1 MRKFSILVLILVL
14 ILVVFLSGCNLF
26 DKKLAKKMIEK
37 YSEDQNYVV
46 LIGEIVEYD
55 GNDVIIK
62 CEELKNYLSY
72 EAELCDYYIY
82 STHSIELSVGEQI
95 EFTTVPF
102 HFYNGHKLPI
112 VEIKKDGEIILS
124 FNEGKDIL
132 INWVKT
138 NFK

>member
-1 MRKFSILVLILVL
+1 MKKRIFTFLVL
-14 ILVVFLSGCNLF
+14 FLLLFSLTGCNLF
-26 DKKLAKKMIEK
+26 DKKLAERMIEK
-37 YSEDQNYVV
+37 YSEDQNNVV
-46 LIGEIVEYD
+46 FIGEVVEYD

-72 EAELCDYYIY
+72 EDELCDYYIY

>member
-1 MRKFSILVLILVL
+1 MKKRIFTFLVL
-14 ILVVFLSGCNLF
+14 FLLLFSLTGCNLF
-26 DKKLAKKMIEK
+26 DKKLAERMIEK

-46 LIGEIVEYD
+46 FIGEVVEYD

-72 EAELCDYYIY
+72 EDELCDYYIY